1 MAEQIYTIPISE
13 AFEQHDGCPLC
24 RMKEKLERE
33 SLEYVMGAAMMDPDV
48 RIRTNRLG
56 FCRGHYDDML
66 AMKNRLSL
74 ALMLESH
81 LAEVSKLFPENADQ
95 LPELPPPPPMPE
107 GHMGPPPDMPADLPE
122 EMRPIPMGPP
132 PRFARFRHFP
142 WENPAHMALVQSK
155 SCYVCRRAAE
165 FERNVLSNV
174 AHMWKKDESFREK
187 LRSQE
192 YFCLD
197 HYGRLLHVAR
207 HELNDPGFRELYRAL
222 TEINARYIRAL
233 NRDVTAFCRSFDH
246 QNAGKPLTEGQRTCT
261 DRACD
266 FLSGK

>member
-13 AFEQHDGCPLC
+13 AFEQHGGCPLC

-74 ALMLESH
+74 ALMMESH
-81 LAEVSKLFPENADQ
+81 LAEVSKLFPEDLDK
-95 LPELPPPPPMPE
+95 LPVVPAPVE
-107 GHMGPPPDMPADLPE
+107 GSDLPE
-122 EMRPIPMGPP
+122 EMYALPLDEPKKLAKLRKYGG
-132 PRFARFRHFP
+132 
-142 WENPAHMALVQSK
+142 ENPARMALVQHG
-155 SCYVCRRAAE
+155 SCYVCRRASE
-165 FERNVLSNV
+165 FESNVLSNV
-174 AHMWKKDESFREK
+174 AHMWKKDDGFRDK

-197 HYGRLLHVAR
+197 HYGRLLNIAR
-207 HELNDPGFRELYRAL
+207 REMNDPAFRELYRTM
-222 TEINARYIRAL
+222 TEINGKFIRQL
-233 NRDVTAFCRSFDH
+233 NLDVTGFCRSFDH
-246 QNAGKPLTEGQRTCT
+246 QNAGKPLTDAQRSCV
-261 DRACD
+261 DRSCD